1 VDPPLAKPP
10 EMVLIVQR
18 RVGLAGVTSVRAGWG
33 SGFEDWFG
41 HLSWRGSQG
50 GRRWSERGG

>member
-10 EMVLIVQR
+10 EMVLIVPR
-18 RVGLAGVTSVRAGWG
+18 RGGSTGVTSVRVDWG
-33 SGFEDWFG
+33 LWFVGWFG
-41 HLSWRGSQG
+41 RLSWRGSWE